1 MSRKQI
7 TLGVKY
13 VNLRMDDPASR
24 FDNKK
29 DMYWAGC
36 MDGVGVELIT
46 AINKTIDLVATVVI
60 PFEILLLIITRRT
73 LFQREIM
80 VNLACALA
88 IFCTL
93 HTVDFSYK
101 YASLEYVRAHAFF
114 SLQNASSPAM
124 LTAVIVAHVLVG
136 DLCFYVS
143 HRLRHTKYLFMLEH
157 VVHHSSTE
165 LNFVTNLRTSFV
177 VIFYGW
183 FPLLV
188 PLLFGFDP
196 ALLLACFALANALPF
211 FMHHNLI
218 KKMGWLEYVFNTPSH
233 HRVHH
238 GSNPCYIDKNFGG
251 VFIIWDRL
259 FGTYAEEVEPVV
271 YGLSYGKPSGN
282 PFTVLFGGW
291 VRLFKIIKRKLS
303 KYGLPAHKQ
312 AE

>member
-1 MSRKQI
+1 
-7 TLGVKY
+7 
-13 VNLRMDDPASR
+13 MDETASR
-24 FDNKK
+24 FDNKT
-29 DMYWAGC
+29 DRYWVEC
-36 MDGVGVELIT
+36 MDGVGLVLIS

-60 PFEILLLIITRRT
+60 PFEILLLVITRKT
-73 LFQREIM
+73 LIQREIM

-101 YASLEYVRAHAFF
+101 YAALDYMRQHALF
-114 SLQNASSPAM
+114 SLQNADSP
-124 LTAVIVAHVLVG
+124 LAVTLVILAHLLVG

-177 VIFYGW
+177 VAFYGW

-188 PLLFGFDP
+188 PILFGFDS
-196 ALLLACFALANALPF
+196 ALLLACYALANALPF

-218 KKMGWLEYVFNTPSH
+218 KKMGWFEYVFNTPSH

-238 GSNPCYIDKNFGG
+238 GANACYIDKNFGG
-251 VFIIWDRL
+251 MLIIWDRL

-271 YGLSYGKPSGN
+271 YGLNYGKPSAN
-282 PFTVLFGGW
+282 PLRVLFGGW
-291 VRLFKIIKRKLS
+291 LHLFTKIRRKLS
-303 KYGLPAHKQ
+303 RSSSAAHKQ
-312 AE
+312 LTP

>member
-1 MSRKQI
+1 
-7 TLGVKY
+7 
-13 VNLRMDDPASR
+13 
-24 FDNKK
+24 
-29 DMYWAGC
+29 
-36 MDGVGVELIT
+36 MDGVGLELIT
-46 AINKTIDLVATVVI
+46 AINRTIDLVATVVI
-60 PFEILLLIITRRT
+60 PFEILVLVITRRT
-73 LFQREIM
+73 LVQREIM

-88 IFCTL
+88 ILCTL

-101 YASLEYVRAHAFF
+101 FASLDYVRAHAFF
-114 SLQNASSPAM
+114 SLQNASSPGM
-124 LTAVIVAHVLVG
+124 MVLVVFAHVLVG

-165 LNFVTNLRTSFV
+165 LNFVTNLRTSFIV
-177 VIFYGW
+177 SFYGW
-183 FPLLV
+183 LPLLV

-196 ALLLACFALANALPF
+196 ALLLACHTLSNALPF

-238 GSNPCYIDKNFGG
+238 GSNPCYINKNFGG

-271 YGLSYGKPSGN
+271 YGLGYGKPSAN
-282 PFTVLFGGW
+282 PFIVLFGGW
-291 VRLFKIIKRKLS
+291 ISLFKKIKRSLYKPNRPVHTSAECPAGAGDKQS
-303 KYGLPAHKQ
+303 KVI
-312 AE
+312 